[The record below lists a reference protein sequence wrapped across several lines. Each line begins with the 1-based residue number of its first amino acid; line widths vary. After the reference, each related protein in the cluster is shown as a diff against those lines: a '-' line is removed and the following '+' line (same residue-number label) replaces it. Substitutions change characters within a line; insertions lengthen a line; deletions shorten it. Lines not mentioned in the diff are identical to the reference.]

1 VHNFTSLYSDL
12 KFAQLRLQLFFRT
25 FLCAGSVF
33 QAALLNELQGERL
46 QDGPDGRKFFRQ
58 PIKQIHP
65 TDNRDNKGHALC
77 NGAIVLAEP
86 VLHAGLEEKKL
97 IHKEQHRDFSCLFQN
112 RVGLQ
117 SGWSCAN
124 ER

>member
-97 IHKEQHRDFSCLFQN
+97 ISQRAASRLLLPVSE
-112 RVGLQ
+112 
-117 SGWSCAN
+117 SGWLAI
-124 ER
+124 RLVMRQ